1 MQSQSMAELE
11 QTVLQLPLDAR
22 ITLLQTLALSL
33 NTPDPPKTKR
43 RPPPELAGKITEI
56 GDIIHDSVPLSDWN
70 LP

>member
-1 MQSQSMAELE
+1 MAELE

-43 RPPPELAGKITEI
+43 RPPPELAGMGVEL

>member
-1 MQSQSMAELE
+1 MQSQYMAELE

-33 NTPDPPKTKR
+33 KPASPKTKH
-43 RPPPELAGKITEI
+43 RPPTELAGMGVEL

-70 LP
+70 LS